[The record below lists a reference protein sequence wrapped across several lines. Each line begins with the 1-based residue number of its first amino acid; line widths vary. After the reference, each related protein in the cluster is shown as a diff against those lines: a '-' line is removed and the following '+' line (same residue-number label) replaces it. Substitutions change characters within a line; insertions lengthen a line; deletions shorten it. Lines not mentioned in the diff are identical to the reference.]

1 MKNKKEICL
10 RSGLFIALSLLLS
23 ATSFAQSAVN
33 FSGSWAYN
41 ESKSNLGEGGFRM
54 ISQVLTIT
62 QDDKSFTINRT
73 FTGQDGEERKMSET
87 YTLDGKESVNPVFNT
102 SKKSTAKWSA
112 DKKTL
117 TVSSAMVFEM
127 NGEKNEI
134 KSVEVYKISDTDKS
148 LLIDSQSTSSMGE
161 RKATLVYTKK

>member
-1 MKNKKEICL
+1 MKDKKML
-10 RSGLFIALSLLLS
+10 LLKSGLFIALILLISS
-23 ATSFAQSAVN
+23 ASFAQGVAN

-62 QDDKSFTINRT
+62 QNDKSFTINRT
-73 FTGQDGEERKMSET
+73 FTGQDGEERKMTET

-102 SKKSTAKWSA
+102 SKKSTAIWAA
-112 DKKTL
+112 DKQSL
-117 TVSSAMVFEM
+117 TVSSVMVFEM

-134 KSVEVYKISDTDKS
+134 KTVEVYRLGDAGKTMSIN
-148 LLIDSQSTSSMGE
+148 SQSTSSMGE
-161 RKATLVYTKK
+161 RKATVVYDKK